1 MIQISLVSRR
11 LFAGILAIG
20 ILSGCATTQGNN
32 PSEKRQAVQT
42 MRDSALVSLYKTKP
56 EAKAKVDAAY
66 GTAVFSTAN
75 VNLLIASF
83 SGGYG
88 IAKDRSGKQTYM
100 RMAEAGIGLGAGVK
114 DVRTIFIFHSQKAFE
129 QFVNSGWEFGAHADA
144 AAKAGDKGAAVGGE
158 VSVAGMT
165 IYQITEAG
173 LALQATI
180 KGTKF
185 YKDDE
190 LN

>member
-1 MIQISLVSRR
+1 MRQSTSLYRS
-11 LFAGILAIG
+11 LFVVLLSWGLLA
-20 ILSGCATTQGNN
+20 GCATTQGNT
-32 PSEKRQAVQT
+32 PAEKRQAVQT
-42 MRDSALVSLYKTKP
+42 MRDNALTTLYKTRAD
-56 EAKAKVDAAY
+56 AKAKIASSY

-88 IAKDRSGKQTYM
+88 VAKDRNGKQIYM
-100 RMAEAGIGLGAGVK
+100 RMAEAGVGLGAGMK
-114 DVRTIFIFHSQKAFE
+114 DVRTIFVFHTKEAFE

-144 AAKAGDKGAAVGGE
+144 AAKAGDKGGAVGGE
-158 VSVAGMT
+158 VAIGGMT

-173 LALQATI
+173 LALQATV

>member
-1 MIQISLVSRR
+1 MHRFATIHRSLFVAVLSWG
-11 LFAGILAIG
+11 LLA
-20 ILSGCATTQGNN
+20 GCATTQGNT
-32 PSEKRQAVQT
+32 PSEKRQAVQS
-42 MRDSALVSLYKTKP
+42 MRDNALATLYKTRAD
-56 EAKAKVDAAY
+56 AKAKVAAGY
-66 GTAVFSTAN
+66 GTAVYSTAN

-88 IAKDRSGKQTYM
+88 VAKDKNGKQVYM
-100 RMAEAGIGLGAGVK
+100 RMAEAGVGLGAGVK
-114 DVRTIFIFHSQKAFE
+114 DVRTIFVFHTKEAFD

-158 VSVAGMT
+158 VTIAGIT

-173 LALQATI
+173 LALQATV

>member
-1 MIQISLVSRR
+1 MTTIRSIGR
-11 LFAGILAIG
+11 LLFIG
-20 ILSGCATTQGNN
+20 IVSVGLLAACATTQGNN

-42 MRDSALVSLYKTKP
+42 MRDNALTSLYKTRP
-56 EAKAKVDAAY
+56 EAKAKVDAGY

-100 RMAEAGIGLGAGVK
+100 RMAEAGVGFGAGVK
-114 DVRTIFIFHSQKAFE
+114 DVRTIFIFHSKEAFD
-129 QFVNSGWEFGAHADA
+129 QFVNAGWEFGAHADA

-165 IYQITEAG
+165 IYQITESG
-173 LALQATI
+173 LALQATV